1 MGWRQGEGL
10 GKKREGSLI
19 PLAPDIK
26 TDRNGLISNE
36 DIIKSKTAVDLSSYP
51 G

>member
-10 GKKREGSLI
+10 GRKKEGSI
-19 PLAPDIK
+19 VPLALDIK
-26 TDRNGLISNE
+26 TDRKGLISNE
-36 DIIKSKTAVDLSSYP
+36 DIIKSKTMDLSNFP